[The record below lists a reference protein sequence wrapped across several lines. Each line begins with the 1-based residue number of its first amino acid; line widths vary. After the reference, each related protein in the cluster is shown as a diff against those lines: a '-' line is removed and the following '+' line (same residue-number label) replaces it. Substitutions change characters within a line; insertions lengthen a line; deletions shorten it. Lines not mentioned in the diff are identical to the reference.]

1 MKKVV
6 ILLFI
11 VSFASCGKEKSQTDL
26 PIKQDTM
33 AEILFQMQKAKAV
46 ALVLRDTAV
55 VQQNK
60 FVVHRKDILKKY
72 NVSEQSFDSCW
83 NYYLGDTTQMK
94 ILLDKVNK
102 LADKD
107 FPTTKQSSLSH

>member
-26 PIKQDTM
+26 PITQDTM
-33 AEILFQMQKAKAV
+33 AEIVFQMQKAKAV
-46 ALVLRDTAV
+46 TLVLRDTTL

-60 FVVHRKDILKKY
+60 FLVHRKDILNKY

-83 NYYLGDTTQMK
+83 NYYLGDTIQMK
-94 ILLDKVNK
+94 ILLNKVSK
-102 LADKD
+102 LTKKD
-107 FPTTKQSSLSH
+107 LPLTEQSSISR